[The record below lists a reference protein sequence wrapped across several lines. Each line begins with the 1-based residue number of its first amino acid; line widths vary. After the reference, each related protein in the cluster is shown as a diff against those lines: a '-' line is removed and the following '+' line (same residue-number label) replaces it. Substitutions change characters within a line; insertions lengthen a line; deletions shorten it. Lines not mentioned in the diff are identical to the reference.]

1 MQSYEIRQKF
11 LDFFAKRN
19 HAVVPSASLVP
30 ENDPSVLFTTAGMQ
44 PLIPYLLGQKHP
56 QGNRLVNVQ
65 KCVRTQDIEE
75 VGDNTHDT
83 FFEMLGNWS
92 LGDYFKKDAI
102 NYSYQFLT
110 DKEEGLGLDPNR
122 LYVTCFEGDENA
134 PRDEESF
141 GIWKSLGIP
150 EHRIYFLGKEKNWWA
165 PGANGPCGP
174 DTEMFYD
181 VVGNLNLQ
189 SKEDFLAADDKQ
201 QVVEIWNDV
210 FMEYE
215 QKDGKVV
222 GKLSQ
227 KNVDTGAGL
236 ERLSMMLQG
245 KNNIFETDLFSETM
259 EELGKLFP
267 LMPLENKRVVADHL
281 RTSLFLISD
290 GVKPSNKDRSYI
302 LRRLIRRALLK
313 TYQAGSRDVEWL
325 AQINTTLV
333 SPYRKEGKGEPVYA
347 NLLGISLLGSLG
359 DEALKFY
366 KTLGEGLK
374 IFDKKKSNFGEII
387 SGKEAALLATTYG
400 FPFELIKE
408 KAEEEGLTVDEEGF
422 EKEMEAH
429 RALSREGAE
438 QKFKGGL
445 LDNSEQ
451 STRYHTATHML
462 HQALRTVLGEAVVQK
477 GSNITPER
485 LRFDFSYP
493 EKMTPEQIKEVET
506 LVNEAIQNKLPVT
519 RMEMSV
525 ADAQKKGAIG
535 LFTEKYGDT
544 ISVYQVGDDVH
555 RFSLEICGGPHVKN
569 TSELGSRFKIIKEE
583 AVSSGV
589 RRIKAILE

>member
-1 MQSYEIRQKF
+1 
-11 LDFFAKRN
+11 
-19 HAVVPSASLVP
+19 
-30 ENDPSVLFTTAGMQ
+30 
-44 PLIPYLLGQKHP
+44 
-56 QGNRLVNVQ
+56 
-65 KCVRTQDIEE
+65 
-75 VGDNTHDT
+75 
-83 FFEMLGNWS
+83 
-92 LGDYFKKDAI
+92 
-102 NYSYQFLT
+102 
-110 DKEEGLGLDPNR
+110 
-122 LYVTCFEGDENA
+122 
-134 PRDEESF
+134 
-141 GIWKSLGIP
+141 
-150 EHRIYFLGKEKNWWA
+150 
-165 PGANGPCGP
+165 
-174 DTEMFYD
+174 MFYD

-189 SKEDFLAADDKQ
+189 NKEEFLAADDKQ

-245 KNNIFETDLFSETM
+245 KNNIFETDLFAGAIKSLT
-259 EELGKLFP
+259 GTFP
-267 LMPLENKRVVADHL
+267 NLSVRSTRIIADHV
-281 RTSLFLISD
+281 RTSAFLIAD
-290 GVKPSNKDRSYI
+290 GVVPSNKERGYI
-302 LRRLIRRALLK
+302 LRRLIRRALFQA
-313 TYQAGSRDVEWL
+313 YQAGGRDTTWL
-325 AQINTTLV
+325 
-333 SPYRKEGKGEPVYA
+333 S
-347 NLLGISLLGSLG
+347 SLLTSYKETYQGYYPELDQSVSNIEKIYA
-359 DEALKFY
+359 DESVKFY
-366 KTLGEGLK
+366 KTLAEGLK
-374 IFDKKKSNFGEII
+374 VFEKAQYTHTI
-387 SGKEAALLATTYG
+387 SGRESTMLATTYG

-422 EKEMEAH
+422 QKEMEAH

-451 STRYHTATHML
+451 STRYHTTTHML

-493 EKMTPEQIKEVET
+493 EKMTLEQIKEVET

-544 ISVYQVGDDVH
+544 ISVYQVGDDAH
-555 RFSLEICGGPHVKN
+555 RFSLEICGGPHVQN